1 MACQSVSHW
10 PVIYGKASGADRAI
24 SPLCVCVCVCVC
36 VFAVN
41 VQAVDSL
48 DLQQHPAASPA
59 ASSDSDSGG
68 DGADVGG
75 RRLGLS
81 IHTVDELLLDN
92 PPSPPPPAAA
102 VSSALLVDS
111 ASTTVHGSP
120 SPALRSILSV
130 TPRSP
135 TAINASATHSPRA
148 SRSRVRLSITS
159 PRSPAVT
166 RSRSPSPESRSRSGS
181 ASPVLTARSMYD
193 ESLSSVQTADS
204 EQVTTHRSRSS
215 RRRSGDSDWV
225 TTHQSRSGRKSSRRM
240 SETGTVSYSE
250 DFTSARRTSLL
261 SVKTA
266 STQQNS
272 LSSASHQSSS
282 SSDNYTRRH
291 RLVGWL
297 AFNGAFNASYYMSR
311 PDLRGPGPRP
321 PTKRFVFYFSL
332 MIDAYETTT

>member
-1 MACQSVSHW
+1 MQIEQSV
-10 PVIYGKASGADRAI
+10 
-24 SPLCVCVCVCVC
+24 LCVCVCL
-36 VFAVN
+36 FAVN

-92 PPSPPPPAAA
+92 PPSPPPAAAA

-204 EQVTTHRSRSS
+204 EQVTTHRSRS
-215 RRRSGDSDWV
+215 
-225 TTHQSRSGRKSSRRM
+225 GRKSSRRM

-282 SSDNYTRRH
+282 SSDNYTRRTRRH

-332 MIDAYETTT
+332 MIDAYENTT